1 MWKRGLDSFVS
12 KRPPVESRFAIVKC
26 MACKIRTKIAMDDW
40 QKYKRRRDVLMFD
53 CQRSN
58 CNGFTAR
65 VMSVSRTFFDLHD
78 DPWNDLLETANKV
91 EKFDET
97 DKALAGDWSTCSIGC
112 KLDVSGDPVF
122 YGDDEI
128 SREDMVWA
136 YGNRSAGLGDKFF
149 TAVDEDNVGLAKR
162 VDEKIK
168 LYVQQCM
175 ARRIDLFGR
184 FAAFQNGIV

>member
-12 KRPPVESRFAIVKC
+12 KRPPVESRFAVVKC
-26 MACKIRTKIAMDDW
+26 TACKI
-40 QKYKRRRDVLMFD
+40 RRDVLMFD
-53 CQRSN
+53 CPRSN
-58 CNGFTAR
+58 CNGFTAM

-128 SREDMVWA
+128 SKEDMVWA

-149 TAVDEDNVGLAKR
+149 TAVDEDDVGLAKR
-162 VDEKIK
+162 VDKKIK